1 MLSSSA
7 TCLRVRKRSVTGK
20 KARRLLG
27 SLLMSWQ
34 TDSRIEVLNHVPKE
48 CFSGYASREAAHVSG
63 RGGSPMKEFSL
74 PVVGPIVT
82 TLVALV
88 TVSTQSWLRQ
98 RDEKHRA
105 LSQIR
110 YLTEHAN
117 FIIAYLD
124 ARERLT
130 KAPLPEPGT
139 SDPWTLS
146 DFDDMYAPYVEEKPA
161 VPVALR
167 PKEPR
172 HIWRRGLPRAT
183 GSGVLGQ
190 CHESPLLAFV
200 SMAVLLGACLRGNAN
215 RKGVG
220 EWIGVFLIITRAWCA
235 ARPVTASRDY
245 SSGRGA
251 KG

>member
-1 MLSSSA
+1 
-7 TCLRVRKRSVTGK
+7 
-20 KARRLLG
+20 
-27 SLLMSWQ
+27 MSWQ

-63 RGGSPMKEFSL
+63 RGGSPMKEFWL
-74 PVVGPIVT
+74 AVVGPIVT

-172 HIWRRGLPRAT
+172 HIWREVFLARPVQGSWANVTRVLYWLSFPWLFFWVLASVAT
-183 GSGVLGQ
+183 PT
-190 CHESPLLAFV
+190 E
-200 SMAVLLGACLRGNAN
+200 
-215 RKGVG
+215 GVG
-220 EWIGVFLIITRAWCA
+220 EWIGVFLIITVLGVLPALSLHL
-235 ARPVTASRDY
+235 VTTALDEGRKAKEKRSVG
-245 SSGRGA
+245 SSGPWVSAPGA
-251 KG
+251 R